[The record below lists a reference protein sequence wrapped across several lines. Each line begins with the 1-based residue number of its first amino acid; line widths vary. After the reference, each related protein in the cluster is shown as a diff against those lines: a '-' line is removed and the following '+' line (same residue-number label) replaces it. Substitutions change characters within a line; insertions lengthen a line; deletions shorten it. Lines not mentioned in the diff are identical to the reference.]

1 MDYLP
6 LSKLT
11 YSVNLMNPTIV
22 AILKKLVMKKVIE
35 TIVEKTGDTER
46 VRVVEHN
53 EISKPK
59 VAAATTLVGALS
71 LLLLETSELL
81 AALNTVLDLIK

>member
-1 MDYLP
+1 
-6 LSKLT
+6 
-11 YSVNLMNPTIV
+11 MNPAIV
-22 AILKKLVMKKVIE
+22 AIIKKLVMKKVVE

-46 VRVVEHN
+46 VKIVEHD

-71 LLLLETSELL
+71 LLLLEASEVL
-81 AALNTVLDLIK
+81 AALNTVLELVK